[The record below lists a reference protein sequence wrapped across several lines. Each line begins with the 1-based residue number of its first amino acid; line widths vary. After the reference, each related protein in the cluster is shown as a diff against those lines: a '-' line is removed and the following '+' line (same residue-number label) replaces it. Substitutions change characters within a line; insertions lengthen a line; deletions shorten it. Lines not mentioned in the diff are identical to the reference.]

1 MPQISTY
8 PVISIPALDDLL
20 IGTDI
25 GNFEETKN
33 FKVGDIASLVGGN
46 FVPYTGATGNVNL
59 GSFGITANSFVKLGG
74 TSLQFLK
81 ADGSIDSTLYTP
93 QSRTITING
102 VTYDLS
108 GNRSWEIGA
117 VESLSTAGTEGAS
130 TLNEGVL
137 NIPQYQPAGNY
148 ITQLSGEATGA
159 GPGAAAVVLANS
171 AVISKVLTGFNT
183 LSGAISS
190 SDSILQA
197 FGKAQSQINSLL
209 SGVSFRGV
217 WNASTNTPTLTSG
230 SGTGGHYY
238 VVSVAGTT
246 NLNGNASWS
255 VGDWVVFNG
264 VSSVW
269 QRVPNSQLVSS
280 VNGYTGAVSL
290 TSADTGS
297 SPSTRTLTINGTA
310 FNLTADRSW
319 TVGNIRSD
327 STYGNPSWITSLDW
341 SKITGR
347 PSTLAGYGITDGLYS
362 TTTITINGVGYDLS
376 ANRTWSVG
384 TVKSV
389 AVSGPLT
396 GGTITNTGTIGITQA
411 SSTVDGYLSAADWNM
426 FNNKLASISATAPLS
441 FTAGVISISQAGA
454 SASGFLS
461 QSDWNTFNGK
471 QDLLVD
477 PITGSGTSGK
487 LPIFTGSGILS
498 DSIISY
504 SANSLLFSYNSTS
517 GNSFVLENTGIG
529 SYSYAIV
536 MDNYG
541 LQKST
546 THQYGPGNIVEVIG
560 ANQVRRVFE
569 NGNTVLGVQTVDNGN
584 KLSIYGT
591 LFVNNVN
598 NSTVNTNKFLVH
610 DSGVIKF
617 RTSAEVFSEIGAT
630 RQITI
635 NGVAQDLSV
644 DRSWSVGT
652 VTSVSLSAPVGFA
665 VSGSP
670 VTGSGSLSLAFASGY
685 SLPTVSSQASW
696 DSAFNNT
703 IVSAAVAGT
712 TTKTLTLT
720 QQDGGTV
727 TASWTESGGGS
738 AGGSDTQIQFN
749 NSGSFGGSASLTW
762 DGSTLLSASSSN
774 NLRLNATSN
783 QQNLIQFAVSGT
795 DLYQVFS
802 DNLNPSDASI
812 GYPKLILRNTA
823 QSIDFI
829 TITNNRSSV
838 YGGGYSA
845 GDDAY
850 NVRLWGKDTTYK
862 WGNPGSWY
870 RYMVAPVVVGP
881 VFAVSTPS
889 GAFGGS
895 SNAGIVFDSSHPT
908 NPDYNHFIRALAPQF
923 SNGTLNFVV
932 STGAS
937 QNILMILKGSTQ
949 NVLIGTNTDNGTDK
963 LQVNGSIIA
972 ASLKITGGTSS
983 QFLMANGT
991 VTSST
996 QATALLDTFTST
1008 LKGLVPAPGSA
1019 GSTKFLREDG
1029 TWVVPSGGGIT
1040 GSGTVNRIPKFT
1052 STTALGDSSVVDTS
1066 SKTFIRSGVNATSP
1080 PTQFGYANV
1089 IIGGGNGNTGNLT
1102 VHANSSGIVLN
1113 SINDTGAT
1121 QDTSVYGSN
1130 VALAADN
1137 WIFLQSNGGV
1147 SGRIRLS
1154 QNGGVAVDI
1163 YTSGVDFDRAITAPT
1178 IVKSG
1183 ASSSDVLYGDG
1194 STKKITSGT
1203 AAPSGGSDGDI
1214 YLQYV

>member
-1 MPQISTY
+1 MSQISTY

-33 FKVGDIASLVGGN
+33 FRVGDIASLVGGS

-81 ADGSIDSTLYTP
+81 ADGSVDSTAYTP

-137 NIPQYQPAGNY
+137 NIPQYQPSGNY

-159 GPGAAAVVLANS
+159 GPGAAAVVLTNS

-183 LSGAISS
+183 LSGAISA

-197 FGKAQSQINSLL
+197 FGRAQSQINALV

-238 VVSVAGTT
+238 IVSVAGTT

-255 VGDWVVFNG
+255 VGDWVVFNS

-310 FNLTADRSW
+310 FNLTADRAW

-411 SSTVDGYLSAADWNM
+411 SSTTDGYLSAADWNM
-426 FNNKLASISATAPLS
+426 FDNKLASITATTPLS
-441 FTAGVISISQAGA
+441 FAAGVISMSQAGA

-461 QSDWNTFNGK
+461 QADWNTFNSK
-471 QDLLVD
+471 QDLIVN

-498 DSIISY
+498 DSIVSY

-541 LQKST
+541 LQRST

-560 ANQVRRVFE
+560 VNQVRRVFE

-610 DSGVIKF
+610 DSGVVKF
-617 RTSAEVFSEIGAT
+617 RTAAEVFSEIGAT
-630 RQITI
+630 RQITV
-635 NGVAQDLSV
+635 NGVSQDLSV

-727 TASWTESGGGS
+727 TASWTESGGG
-738 AGGSDTQIQFN
+738 GGV
-749 NSGSFGGSASLTW
+749 SGSGTTGYISKFTASSTLGDSVLYDDGSRIGIGMTSLTYKLNIQLTS
-762 DGSTLLSASSSN
+762 DALGIALRGRSADNISRFVFLSNNGAAQLAVITATNTQFFLRGSTTA
-774 NLRLNATSN
+774 
-783 QQNLIQFAVSGT
+783 
-795 DLYQVFS
+795 S
-802 DNLNPSDASI
+802 DNFAISGGRIQMGQSVPSD
-812 GYPKLILRNTA
+812 
-823 QSIDFI
+823 
-829 TITNNRSSV
+829 
-838 YGGGYSA
+838 
-845 GDDAY
+845 
-850 NVRLWGKDTTYK
+850 
-862 WGNPGSWY
+862 
-870 RYMVAPVVVGP
+870 
-881 VFAVSTPS
+881 
-889 GAFGGS
+889 
-895 SNAGIVFDSSHPT
+895 
-908 NPDYNHFIRALAPQF
+908 
-923 SNGTLNFVV
+923 NGVD
-932 STGAS
+932 
-937 QNILMILKGSTQ
+937 Q
-949 NVLIGTNTDNGTDK
+949 
-963 LQVNGSIIA
+963 LQVDGSIIA
-972 ASLKITGGTSS
+972 TSLKVTGGTSS
-983 QFLMANGT
+983 QFLMTNGT
-991 VTSST
+991 VTSAT

-1008 LKGLVPAPGSA
+1008 LKGLVPSPGAA

-1029 TWVVPSGGGIT
+1029 TWAVPSGGGGGIT
-1040 GSGTVNRIPKFT
+1040 GSGTTNYIPKFT
-1052 STTALGDSSVVDTS
+1052 SGTVVGDSRILDNGSRIYYGSTATTSQLTTSDHIFGLGSNLNLVINNSSNPAIATLRSITDAGVESSITVQGDTVWLNAYNEVLYYCS
-1066 SKTFIRSGVNATSP
+1066 SFGLAQHRFVIGTLDPVFLITASAATS
-1080 PTQFGYANV
+1080 AV
-1089 IIGGGNGNTGNLT
+1089 NLT
-1102 VHANSSGIVLN
+1102 AP
-1113 SINDTGAT
+1113 
-1121 QDTSVYGSN
+1121 
-1130 VALAADN
+1130 AL
-1137 WIFLQSNGGV
+1137 I
-1147 SGRIRLS
+1147 
-1154 QNGGVAVDI
+1154 
-1163 YTSGVDFDRAITAPT
+1163 
-1178 IVKSG
+1178 KSG

-1203 AAPSGGSDGDI
+1203 AAPSGGSNGDI

>member
-33 FKVGDIASLVGGN
+33 FKVGDIASLVGGS

-59 GSFGITANSFVKLGG
+59 SSFGITANSFVKLGG

-81 ADGSIDSTLYTP
+81 ADGSVDSTAYTP

-108 GNRSWEIGA
+108 GNRSWYIGA

-137 NIPQYQPAGNY
+137 NIPQYQQAGNY

-159 GPGAAAVVLANS
+159 GPGAAAVVLTNS

-183 LSGAISS
+183 ISGAISA

-197 FGKAQSQINSLL
+197 FGRAQSQINALV

-264 VSSVW
+264 VSSAW

-310 FNLTADRSW
+310 FNLTADRAW

-347 PSTLAGYGITDGLYS
+347 PSTLAGYGITDALYS

-411 SSTVDGYLSAADWNM
+411 SSTTDGYLSAADWNM
-426 FNNKLASISATAPLS
+426 FDNKLTSITATAPLS
-441 FTAGVISISQAGA
+441 FTSGVISMSQAGA

-461 QSDWNTFNGK
+461 QADWNTFNSK
-471 QDLLVD
+471 QDLLVN

-498 DSIISY
+498 DSIVSY

-541 LQKST
+541 LQRST

-560 ANQVRRVFE
+560 VNQVRRVFE

-610 DSGVIKF
+610 DSGVVKF
-617 RTSAEVFSEIGAT
+617 RTAAEVFSEIGAT
-630 RQITI
+630 RQITV

-670 VTGSGSLSLAFASGY
+670 VTGSGSLSFAFASGY

-703 IVSAAVAGT
+703 IVSAAVTGT

-720 QQDGGTV
+720 QQDGGAV
-727 TASWTESGGGS
+727 TASWTESGGGGTP
-738 AGGSDTQIQFN
+738 GGSNTQIQFN
-749 NSGSFGGSASLTW
+749 NSGAFGGSANLTW
-762 DGSTLLSASSSN
+762 DGSAIKAHGIEISRGRNNVSGNVLYGTGLSNASLSGSGNMSIGLSNFAGLTSGSDNIAIGQGIANSFFNSQRNTYIGNQAANDAQFNTNNVAIGYAAGQNNGNGNSFSN
-774 NLRLNATSN
+774 NTFLGAYTSTPGNYSTLSNSTAVGYGALISQSN
-783 QQNLIQFAVSGT
+783 QIVLGNSSVT
-795 DLYQVFS
+795 DLFT
-802 DNLNPSDASI
+802 
-812 GYPKLILRNTA
+812 TA
-823 QSIDFI
+823 AI
-829 TITNNRSSV
+829 T
-838 YGGGYSA
+838 A
-845 GDDAY
+845 
-850 NVRLWGKDTTYK
+850 
-862 WGNPGSWY
+862 
-870 RYMVAPVVVGP
+870 
-881 VFAVSTPS
+881 
-889 GAFGGS
+889 
-895 SNAGIVFDSSHPT
+895 
-908 NPDYNHFIRALAPQF
+908 
-923 SNGTLNFVV
+923 NGFTK
-932 STGAS
+932 S
-937 QNILMILKGSTQ
+937 
-949 NVLIGTNTDNGTDK
+949 
-963 LQVNGSIIA
+963 
-972 ASLKITGGTSS
+972 GGTAF

-991 VTSST
+991 VTSAT

-1008 LKGLVPAPGSA
+1008 LKGLVPAPGAA

-1029 TWVVPSGGGIT
+1029 TWVVPSGGGGIT
-1040 GSGTVNRIPKFT
+1040 GSGTADTVPKFT
-1052 STTALGDSSVVDTS
+1052 SGTSVGDSLLRDTGSQFFWNTVAASSYPVNFGVGNSALVQFYNDSSGAYSV
-1066 SKTFIRSGVNATSP
+1066 IQAGA
-1080 PTQFGYANV
+1080 GA
-1089 IIGGGNGNTGNLT
+1089 GGNRLSVRGTLNLNLSCYNSAGLISLIVNGNTIFSVN
-1102 VHANSSGIVLN
+1102 ASS
-1113 SINDTGAT
+1113 
-1121 QDTSVYGSN
+1121 
-1130 VALAADN
+1130 
-1137 WIFLQSNGGV
+1137 V
-1147 SGRIRLS
+1147 SS
-1154 QNGGVAVDI
+1154 AQ
-1163 YTSGVDFDRAITAPT
+1163 AITAPSF
-1178 IVKSG
+1178 IKSG
-1183 ASSSDVLYGDG
+1183 ATNSDVLYGDG
-1194 STKKITSGT
+1194 SIKKITSGT
-1203 AAPSGGSDGDI
+1203 AAPSGGSNGDI